1 MTVTTLHV
9 SSEAIT
15 YAAAVIFCEFA
26 DLELITYAA
35 AVISADSQF
44 WIRPLTPQQW
54 SLRRQCPSQI
64 EDDHLRRSSG
74 RCKQAMPGCK
84 LKTTTYAAAVVAASR
99 RCLVAS

>member
-54 SLRRQCPSQI
+54 SLRRQCPSQV

-74 RCKQAMPGCK
+74 LCGFAVLYDHLRRSSGRCEQALP
-84 LKTTTYAAAVVAASR
+84 VAD
-99 RCLVAS
+99 